1 MKTSLQP
8 KTVATPEATGENII
22 PFALAPKPQKQ
33 LDQRFKI
40 KPFVNPRT
48 HTPSW
53 RVEGIKRDGTR
64 IRENCADEAKARCRQ
79 IELETEFLQG
89 HVETAVRATRLTQE
103 QIALA
108 ESAFARLDA
117 EQELVMAVDYW
128 LRHGR
133 QNAVAESPRLDEAFA
148 NFCTWLAGTAE
159 LRELSRANL
168 RRRVNVFVNSTSNV
182 RVCDVTPEA
191 IEAFL
196 AKRDVSGTAKDNDRR
211 AVSRFF
217 SWCIERPRRWTASNP
232 CREIRVSR
240 GEKPAPEIL
249 SLEQCKGLLKA
260 AENHKGGR
268 LAPYVAA
275 SLFAGL
281 RPWEVQSLKWD
292 QVNLADREIRLEG
305 TQTKT
310 GNPRVVTIC
319 ETLARWLKAY
329 QGVPFYAENWRRD
342 FDAIKEQIGF
352 GTPTEAQRSLKPW
365 TVDILRH
372 TAISH
377 YFRKTGS
384 YGQTAEQFGNS
395 EAIIKK
401 HYQGRVSSEDTKA
414 FYALLPM
421 KGGRK

>member
-1 MKTSLQP
+1 LATAENVIELAVQP
-8 KTVATPEATGENII
+8 RPVA
-22 PFALAPKPQKQ
+22 KPVET
-33 LDQRFKI
+33 RFKI
-40 KPFVNPRT
+40 KPFTNPRT
-48 HTPSW
+48 HTQSW
-53 RVEGIKRDGTR
+53 RVEGIRRDAAR
-64 IRENCADEAKARCRQ
+64 VRENWADQAKARCRQ

-103 QIALA
+103 QITLA
-108 ESAFARLDA
+108 ELAFIRLTAD
-117 EQELVMAVDYW
+117 EELPLAVDYW

-133 QNAVAESPRLDEAFA
+133 QNAVAESPRLDDAFRD
-148 NFCTWLAGTAE
+148 FCAWLDGGAE

-168 RRRVNVFVNSTSNV
+168 RRRVNVFVNSTGNA
-182 RVCDVTPEA
+182 RVCDVTPDT

-196 AKRDVSGTAKDNDRR
+196 AKRTVSGIAKDNDRR

-240 GEKPAPEIL
+240 GEKQAPEIL
-249 SLEQCKGLLKA
+249 TLAQCRALLEA
-260 AENHKGGR
+260 AENYKGGR

-281 RPWEVQSLKWD
+281 RPWEVQSLKWE

-310 GNPRVVTIC
+310 GNPRVVCTC
-319 ETLARWLKAY
+319 DTLARWLKAY

-342 FDAIKEQIGF
+342 FDAIKAQIGF
-352 GTPTEAQRSLKPW
+352 GTASEAQPGLKPW

-377 YFRKTGS
+377 HFRKTGS

-395 EAIIKK
+395 EPIVKK
-401 HYQGRVSSEDTKA
+401 YYQGRVTSQDARA
-414 FYALLPM
+414 FYALLPK
-421 KGGRK
+421 KGARK